1 MAKKP
6 YYHDIMDM
14 IGDGMDSELSGLSD
28 EDDDDIDE
36 DGVFPRSELDKILK
50 EIEEAELSV
59 FKPIEESDDDLFI
72 EANGT

>member
-1 MAKKP
+1 MAKKHC
-6 YYHDIMDM
+6 YRDIMDM

-28 EDDDDIDE
+28 EDDEIEE
-36 DGVFPRSELDKILK
+36 DGVFPRSELDKILI

-59 FKPIEESDDDLFI
+59 FKKIEESDDDLFI